1 MRPETKIS
9 SSRLDRDRDGLLV
22 FFVGVVLL
30 RVAAAVY
37 LLADLLVAA
46 APVVMLASF
55 VTISC
60 VANTLSKMRRFD
72 EVRNFAPDRI
82 AACQRVL
89 GAEHENT
96 LFLRTIYARALFFED
111 DPEQAETILV
121 DVTRIARRVLG
132 PSHPRTTTA
141 EHELRFVRAPGEV
154 RSGYG

>member
-1 MRPETKIS
+1 MRMLS
-9 SSRLDRDRDGLLV
+9 CAFRDRDRDGLFV

-30 RVAAAVY
+30 CVAAAVY
-37 LLADLLVAA
+37 SFTDLLVAA

-96 LFLRTIYARALFFED
+96 LFLRTIYAHALITS

-132 PSHPRTTTA
+132 PSHPRTIAA
-141 EHELRFVRAPGEV
+141 EKTLRIMRAPNP
-154 RSGYG
+154 YK

>member
-1 MRPETKIS
+1 
-9 SSRLDRDRDGLLV
+9 
-22 FFVGVVLL
+22 
-30 RVAAAVY
+30 
-37 LLADLLVAA
+37 
-46 APVVMLASF
+46 MLASF

-96 LFLRTIYARALFFED
+96 LFLRTIYARALFED

-121 DVTRIARRVLG
+121 DVSRIARRVLG
-132 PSHPRTTTA
+132 PSHCRTVAA
-141 EHELRFVRAPGEV
+141 EHELGFVRAPGEV
-154 RSGYG
+154 RSAFDF

>member
-1 MRPETKIS
+1 MP
-9 SSRLDRDRDGLLV
+9 L
-22 FFVGVVLL
+22 
-30 RVAAAVY
+30 
-37 LLADLLVAA
+37 
-46 APVVMLASF
+46 
-55 VTISC
+55 
-60 VANTLSKMRRFD
+60 ANTLSKMRRFD

-141 EHELRFVRAPGEV
+141 EHELGFVRAPGKFP
-154 RSGYG
+154 SSFD